1 MYLNDIF
8 YIFGCL
14 TPESCIM
21 KKNLLGAFVILFVTI
36 ALFLMIEDITR
47 NSNTQP
53 TQNVE
58 VFEENSHPNL
68 ATLDEND

>member
-1 MYLNDIF
+1 
-8 YIFGCL
+8 
-14 TPESCIM
+14 M